1 MTHQKLYD
9 LLPDF
14 DKVAPN
20 WSSFLEVSSRR
31 HVGCSTG
38 LISTIETEDLRLI
51 VEHNII
57 QTKSKS
63 QIKFD

>member
-1 MTHQKLYD
+1 MTHQKFYD

-14 DKVAPN
+14 DKVKPN
-20 WSSFLEVSSRR
+20 WASFLEVSSRR
-31 HVGCSTG
+31 HVICSTG

-57 QTKSKS
+57 RTKS
-63 QIKFD
+63 QALIKFD